1 VLRSTTWTTIIHF
14 SYACALLYENQRKA
28 VLCGCMNYV
37 LTDRRRPVDGTEEK
51 SALMM
56 VVVEKINIAF
66 CANDKLVTSCS
77 MAGSYNCIFH
87 SFFSGILYVYSVC
100 VYPCYLSTYVFVSYV
115 CKVLIPKFNPPQLTM
130 TVSG

>member
-1 VLRSTTWTTIIHF
+1 MLRSTTWTTIIHF

-87 SFFSGILYVYSVC
+87 SFFLAYSMCTLSVSIHVILAHMCLCPTCARY
-100 VYPCYLSTYVFVSYV
+100 
-115 CKVLIPKFNPPQLTM
+115 
-130 TVSG
+130 